1 MATATHQ
8 DLAARWFIYTAIVF
22 FLITILVGLTMAIK
36 FIVPEFL
43 GGLGPLSFGRI
54 RPIHTNGVLF
64 GWLLAADMGLC
75 FYVVPRLCGTRLLS
89 EKLGMATLALWVV
102 IILSAVVFL
111 LKVKITEK
119 MHDGIVRQLEAQLNE
134 G

>member
-1 MATATHQ
+1 MTA
-8 DLAARWFIYTAIVF
+8 ANI
-22 FLITILVGLTMAIK
+22 
-36 FIVPEFL
+36 
-43 GGLGPLSFGRI
+43 RI
-54 RPIHTNGVLF
+54 FEIC
-64 GWLLAADMGLC
+64 A
-75 FYVVPRLCGTRLLS
+75 FYVP
-89 EKLGMATLALWVV
+89 LAV